1 MVARRGE
8 LRKVVKIDIYAFDC
22 YLLPI
27 HLETDL
33 LYKTG
38 DRETLL

>member
-1 MVARRGE
+1 MV
-8 LRKVVKIDIYAFDC
+8 LWRKAVKIDIYPFER

-33 LYKTG
+33 LYKNR
-38 DRETLL
+38 DWETSL